1 MYTNLRK
8 ESKMTKQITYT
19 THKGGGTL
27 YTGGIHKKDKDFVLD
42 TLSNGLLD
50 VLQRSN
56 YDQNIKQAIYFQDQ
70 KFRKQTA
77 VSNKTD
83 NCLASFVAGVLEQFK
98 QNPNK
103 DFSVKQLE
111 GISAATRCFH
121 RIDPSKH
128 EDIEFEDSKNITPL
142 PGNLNHPFFER
153 GDQ

>member
-1 MYTNLRK
+1 
-8 ESKMTKQITYT
+8 MTIQITHT
-19 THKGGGTL
+19 THKGGGTY
-27 YTGGIHKKDKDFVLD
+27 YTGSIHKKDKDLVLD
-42 TLSNGLLD
+42 TLSNGLFD

-56 YDQNIKQAIYFQDQ
+56 HDQDVKQAIYFQD
-70 KFRKQTA
+70 KRFRKQTE

-98 QNPNK
+98 QNPKK

-121 RIDPSKH
+121 RIDPKKH
-128 EDIEFEDSKNITPL
+128 EDIEFEDTKKTTPL
-142 PGNLNHPFFER
+142 EGKLNHPLFER